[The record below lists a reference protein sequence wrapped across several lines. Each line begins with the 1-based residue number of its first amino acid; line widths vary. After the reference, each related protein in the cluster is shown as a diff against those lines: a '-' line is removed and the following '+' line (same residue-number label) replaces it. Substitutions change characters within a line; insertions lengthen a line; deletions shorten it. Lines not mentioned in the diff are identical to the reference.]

1 MSMQFELSEP
11 IAVYRVSYKLYLSDI
26 KALMPRAALKATE
39 LNVRGY
45 MTSTQCGYAVSGEL
59 EGTQDK
65 LQQMM
70 TWLQQESPKG
80 SEIPKFGQ
88 YQLQL
93 KPGYDDFF
101 CC

>member
-1 MSMQFELSEP
+1 MSMQFELNEP
-11 IAVYRVSYKLYLSDI
+11 VAVYRVSYKLYLSDV
-26 KALMPRAALKATE
+26 KGLMPRAALKATE

-45 MTSTQCGYAVSGEL
+45 MTRTQCGYAVSGEL

-65 LQQMM
+65 LQEMM
-70 TWLQQESPKG
+70 SWLEEESPKG
-80 SEIPKFGQ
+80 SELPKFGQ

>member
-1 MSMQFELSEP
+1 MSLRYELSEP
-11 IAVYRVSYKLYLSDI
+11 IAVYRVSYKLFLPDV
-26 KALMPRAALKATE
+26 KALMPRAAQKANE

-45 MTSTQCGYAVSGEL
+45 MTYTQCGYAVSGEL
-59 EGTQDK
+59 EGTQEK
-65 LQQMM
+65 LEQMM
-70 TWLQQESPKG
+70 SWLQQETPKG
-80 SEIPKFGQ
+80 SELPQFGQ